1 MKRVAII
8 VLDSVGIGELP
19 DAAKYGD
26 EGSNTLVN
34 IKKEYPEFSVPN
46 MAELGLGN
54 IEGEDICLLGKTD
67 SPKGCYAK
75 MSEASNGKD
84 TTTGHW
90 EISGIVTENP
100 FPTFTET
107 GFPKE
112 VMDKFEKAIGRK
124 TLGNISAS
132 GTAIINELGD
142 EHVKTGY
149 PIIYTSADSVFQIAC
164 HEDVIPVD
172 ELYKMCETAREILV
186 GDYAVARVIARPFI
200 GNGNGN
206 YTRTE
211 RRKDFSLAPT
221 SETILDLLKAEGKSV
236 VAIGKIEDIF
246 EHRGMTVTDHT
257 TNNHD
262 GIEKTIEYLKKD
274 FEGLLFTNLV
284 DTDMIYGHRNDVKGY
299 AEAVMYFDSKLI
311 EKTIEYL
318 KKDFEG
324 LLFTN
329 LVDTDM
335 IYGHRNDVKGYAEAV
350 MYFDSKLPEIK
361 SAMKDDDILI
371 ITADHGCDPTT
382 PSTDHSRE
390 FVPLLVYGKNIKE
403 GVNLG
408 VRKQFSDI
416 AATVAEY
423 LGINETFGAE
433 SFLKDV
439 IK

>member
-34 IKKEYPEFSVPN
+34 IKKEYPDFSVPN

-246 EHRGMTVTDHT
+246 EYRGMTVTDHT

-262 GIEKTIEYLKKD
+262 G
-274 FEGLLFTNLV
+274 
-284 DTDMIYGHRNDVKGY
+284 
-299 AEAVMYFDSKLI
+299 I

-423 LGINETFGAE
+423 LGINEMFGAE

>member
-34 IKKEYPEFSVPN
+34 IKKEYPDFSVPN

-299 AEAVMYFDSKLI
+299 AEAVMYFDSKL
-311 EKTIEYL
+311 
-318 KKDFEG
+318 
-324 LLFTN
+324 
-329 LVDTDM
+329 
-335 IYGHRNDVKGYAEAV
+335 
-350 MYFDSKLPEIK
+350 PEIK

-408 VRKQFSDI
+408 VRKQCSDI

-423 LGINETFGAE
+423 LGINEMFGAE

>member
-100 FPTFTET
+100 FPTFMET

-164 HEDVIPVD
+164 HEDIIPVD

-274 FEGLLFTNLV
+274 FEGL
-284 DTDMIYGHRNDVKGY
+284 I
-299 AEAVMYFDSKLI
+299 
-311 EKTIEYL
+311 
-318 KKDFEG
+318 
-324 LLFTN
+324 FTN

>member
-34 IKKEYPEFSVPN
+34 IKKEYPDFSVPN

-172 ELYKMCETAREILV
+172 ELYKMCETAREIRV

-299 AEAVMYFDSKLI
+299 AEAVMYFDSKL
-311 EKTIEYL
+311 
-318 KKDFEG
+318 
-324 LLFTN
+324 
-329 LVDTDM
+329 
-335 IYGHRNDVKGYAEAV
+335 
-350 MYFDSKLPEIK
+350 PEIK

-423 LGINETFGAE
+423 LGINEMFGAE

>member
-34 IKKEYPEFSVPN
+34 IKKEYPDFSVPN

-142 EHVKTGY
+142 KHVKTGY

-299 AEAVMYFDSKLI
+299 AEAVMYFDSKL
-311 EKTIEYL
+311 
-318 KKDFEG
+318 
-324 LLFTN
+324 
-329 LVDTDM
+329 
-335 IYGHRNDVKGYAEAV
+335 
-350 MYFDSKLPEIK
+350 PEIK

-423 LGINETFGAE
+423 LGINEMFGAE

>member
-34 IKKEYPEFSVPN
+34 IKKEYPDFSVPN

-142 EHVKTGY
+142 KHVKTGY

-299 AEAVMYFDSKLI
+299 AEAVMYFDSKL
-311 EKTIEYL
+311 
-318 KKDFEG
+318 
-324 LLFTN
+324 
-329 LVDTDM
+329 
-335 IYGHRNDVKGYAEAV
+335 
-350 MYFDSKLPEIK
+350 PEIK

>member
-112 VMDKFEKAIGRK
+112 VMNKFEKAIGRK

-221 SETILDLLKAEGKSV
+221 SETILDILKAEGKSV

-262 GIEKTIEYLKKD
+262 G
-274 FEGLLFTNLV
+274 
-284 DTDMIYGHRNDVKGY
+284 
-299 AEAVMYFDSKLI
+299 I

>member
-1 MKRVAII
+1 MKRAAII

-19 DAAKYGD
+19 DASKYGD

-34 IKKEYPEFSVPN
+34 IKKKYPEFNVPN
-46 MAELGLGN
+46 MAALGLGN
-54 IEGEDICLLGKTD
+54 IQGNETYLLGKAD
-67 SPKGCYAK
+67 NPKGCYGK

-90 EISGIVTENP
+90 EIAGIVTENP
-100 FPTFTET
+100 FPTFTDT

-112 VMDKFEKAIGRK
+112 IMDKFESAIGRK
-124 TLGNISAS
+124 TLGNCAAS

-149 PIIYTSADSVFQIAC
+149 PIVYTSADSVFQIAC
-164 HEDVIPVD
+164 HEDVIPVN

-186 GDYAVARVIARPFI
+186 GNYAVARVIARPFVGT
-200 GNGNGN
+200 GNGS

-221 SETILDLLKAEGKSV
+221 STTILDLIKEKGMTVA
-236 VAIGKIEDIF
+236 AIGKIEDIF

-257 TNNHD
+257 TNNND
-262 GIEKTIEYLKKD
+262 GID
-274 FEGLLFTNLV
+274 
-284 DTDMIYGHRNDVKGY
+284 
-299 AEAVMYFDSKLI
+299 
-311 EKTIEYL
+311 KTIEYL

-350 MYFDSKLPEIK
+350 MYFDSKLPEIME
-361 SAMKDDDILI
+361 AMKDEDILI

-390 FVPLLVYGKNIKE
+390 YVPLLVCGK
-403 GVNLG
+403 
-408 VRKQFSDI
+408 
-416 AATVAEY
+416 T
-423 LGINETFGAE
+423 
-433 SFLKDV
+433 
-439 IK
+439 

>member
-34 IKKEYPEFSVPN
+34 IKKEYPDFSVPN

-221 SETILDLLKAEGKSV
+221 SETILDMLKAEGKSV

-262 GIEKTIEYLKKD
+262 G
-274 FEGLLFTNLV
+274 
-284 DTDMIYGHRNDVKGY
+284 
-299 AEAVMYFDSKLI
+299 I

-390 FVPLLVYGKNIKE
+390 FVPLLVYGKNVKE

>member
-34 IKKEYPEFSVPN
+34 IKKEYPQFSVPN

-132 GTAIINELGD
+132 GTAIINDLGD

-164 HEDVIPVD
+164 HENVIPVD

-299 AEAVMYFDSKLI
+299 AEAVMYFDSKL
-311 EKTIEYL
+311 
-318 KKDFEG
+318 
-324 LLFTN
+324 
-329 LVDTDM
+329 
-335 IYGHRNDVKGYAEAV
+335 
-350 MYFDSKLPEIK
+350 PEIK

-390 FVPLLVYGKNIKE
+390 FVPLLVYGKNVKE

>member
-46 MAELGLGN
+46 MAELGIGN

-274 FEGLLFTNLV
+274 FEGL
-284 DTDMIYGHRNDVKGY
+284 I
-299 AEAVMYFDSKLI
+299 
-311 EKTIEYL
+311 
-318 KKDFEG
+318 
-324 LLFTN
+324 FTN

-439 IK
+439 IQY